1 MAFPS
6 LKIECFHEM
15 WSKFS
20 RKGEKL
26 YACNRTDMKAAEEFI
41 SPTKNGRGL
50 DKLEKKCCQNI
61 DWYWTEC
68 RPYVRD
74 RIIWMNFRLDQKP
87 G

>member
-15 WSKFS
+15 SFKVFT
-20 RKGEKL
+20 EEIKL

-61 DWYWTEC
+61 DPGLNIDHMYKIDNLDEFS
-68 RPYVRD
+68 
-74 RIIWMNFRLDQKP
+74 IWSKA
-87 G
+87 

>member
-41 SPTKNGRGL
+41 SPTQNGRGL
-50 DKLEKKCCQNI
+50 DKLEKKCCQLKTLI
-61 DWYWTEC
+61 QDW
-68 RPYVRD
+68 
-74 RIIWMNFRLDQKP
+74 I
-87 G
+87 